1 MPHIPDRRAVMLAT
15 LTSAL
20 GATGCASSRKPED
33 VQQYIVER
41 SKEWTNCY
49 ITGDP
54 AIMERI
60 LAPDFVNTNPRGRK
74 SGKGAAL
81 QAAREGPTIF
91 ESAQAGPVEVRV
103 FGEMALAFGGDQ
115 LVLKEGT
122 PREITTAWTDT
133 WLLRQGQWL
142 AIASHESEV
151 SPSADG

>member
-1 MPHIPDRRAVMLAT
+1 MPHTPDRRALILAT

-20 GATGCASSRKPED
+20 GAAGCASGRKLEE
-33 VQQYIVER
+33 VQQYIARR
-41 SKEWTNCY
+41 SRQWTDCY
-49 ITGDP
+49 ITGNP
-54 AIMERI
+54 EIMELI

-74 SGKGAAL
+74 SGKSAAL
-81 QAAREGPTIF
+81 QAAREGPGIF

-103 FGEMALAFGGDQ
+103 FGDMALALGGDQ

-151 SPSADG
+151 MA

>member
-1 MPHIPDRRAVMLAT
+1 MLAT

-20 GATGCASSRKPED
+20 GATGCASPRRSEE

-41 SKEWTNCY
+41 SKQWTDCY
-49 ITGDP
+49 ITGNP
-54 AIMERI
+54 AVMELI
-60 LAPDFVNTNPRGRK
+60 LAPDFINTNPRGRK
-74 SGKGAAL
+74 SGKSAAL
-81 QAAREGPTIF
+81 EAARGGPAVF
-91 ESAQAGPVEVRV
+91 ESAKAGPVEVRV
-103 FGEMALAFGGDQ
+103 FGDMAIAFGGDL

-151 SPSADG
+151 SPTSEG